1 MERYRVEREK
11 QFKQYETMVTPKN
24 KQIRNCSRLTESRT
38 TTPSFELFLAHGHED
53 GHRREDRL
61 RDENEDQQHDEVV
74 PDKPGASKFAVYDH
88 YTQGLRIEMWPI
100 LLVRPPF
107 LFSAVQST
115 FVGGDKRIEIV
126 VLLKDISCKPSV
138 VSDDTTW
145 NNLTAN
151 QSWNSN

>member
-1 MERYRVEREK
+1 
-11 QFKQYETMVTPKN
+11 
-24 KQIRNCSRLTESRT
+24 
-38 TTPSFELFLAHGHED
+38 
-53 GHRREDRL
+53 
-61 RDENEDQQHDEVV
+61 
-74 PDKPGASKFAVYDH
+74 
-88 YTQGLRIEMWPI
+88 MWSI